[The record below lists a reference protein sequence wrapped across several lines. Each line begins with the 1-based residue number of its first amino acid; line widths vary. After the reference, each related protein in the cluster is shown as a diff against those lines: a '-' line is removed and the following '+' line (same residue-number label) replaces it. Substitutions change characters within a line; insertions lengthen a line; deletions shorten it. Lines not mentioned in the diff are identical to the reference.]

1 MLVLIRKIGETVAIG
16 DDIRI
21 TVVDID
27 GRQVRLATEAPAA
40 VGVLRQELHQRA
52 ERLTRERPQSSC
64 RNETRRPVQVTVKAS
79 SRRGTSRSTIKHGE
93 GAPP

>member
-27 GRQVRLATEAPAA
+27 GHQVRLATEAPAA
-40 VGVLRQELHQRA
+40 VGVLRQEVHQRT
-52 ERLTRERPQSSC
+52 ERLRRETPQPTC
-64 RNETRRPVQVTVKAS
+64 RNEQRRPVQITVKAS
-79 SRRGTSRSTIKHGE
+79 TRRGTSRSVVKHEE
-93 GAPP
+93 GASR

>member
-27 GRQVRLATEAPAA
+27 GHQIRLATEAPAA
-40 VGVLRQELHQRA
+40 VGVLRQEVHQRA
-52 ERLTRERPQSSC
+52 ERLTRETPPPSC
-64 RNETRRPVQVTVKAS
+64 RNDTRRPVQVTVKAS
-79 SRRGTSRSTIKHGE
+79 SLRGASRSTIKQGE